1 MFRCQNAKQPS
12 SSSSSISRFFVK
24 LLQADP
30 TRWLRWWLPCRARA
44 LCHKLRCLKIG
55 HNRYSCIRHAT
66 PTASYLQQKN
76 IRLGNKYFVKVQVP
90 VPKMHLSTAQ
100 VPVPV
105 PSTTRL
111 GQTDRRTPADS
122 YYRAYKHGQ
131 RPQGRIIKRPIR
143 IALRSK
149 NLWCRVCSEG
159 KPAAVYY
166 IGYIISL
173 HTAPSSVARF
183 IRYDR
188 VTRSRN
194 TSVDR
199 LQRNWWKYIDMFS
212 LDNIRMLFTLHSQ
225 LERSADS
232 SCVRERW
239 EDSGRRVRSAHLFRW
254 LTCV

>member
-1 MFRCQNAKQPS
+1 MICFGARMPNSHLHHHHPS
-12 SSSSSISRFFVK
+12 RDF
-24 LLQADP
+24 LLSCCRLIPLAD
-30 TRWLRWWLPCRARA
+30 WDDDCRVVLVHCN

-90 VPKMHLSTAQ
+90 VPKMYLSTAQ

-122 YYRAYKHGQ
+122 YYRAYTHGQ

-173 HTAPSSVARF
+173 HTEPSSVARF
-183 IRYDR
+183 IR
-188 VTRSRN
+188 
-194 TSVDR
+194 
-199 LQRNWWKYIDMFS
+199 
-212 LDNIRMLFTLHSQ
+212 
-225 LERSADS
+225 
-232 SCVRERW
+232 
-239 EDSGRRVRSAHLFRW
+239 
-254 LTCV
+254 